1 MLHLT
6 AFDQEDLN
14 AISVQ
19 LQDAVLKLG
28 DIQFDR
34 RRHQFAFVA
43 NRFAWDAHPEKQRRR
58 TGVRFNHVLQAKRF
72 TIAAVAPD
80 TILSLLAI
88 THEYAAGKN
97 DPAVQL
103 TLHFSGGHK
112 FKLVAECID
121 VQLDDLG
128 PAWGASS
135 EPQHET

>member
-1 MLHLT
+1 MLKL
-6 AFDQEDLN
+6 AALDADDL
-14 AISVQ
+14 AVISAQ
-19 LQDAVLKLG
+19 MQDAVLRLG
-28 DIQFDR
+28 DIR
-34 RRHQFAFVA
+34 YHKKLMKFALVA

-88 THEYAAGKN
+88 THEDAAGKN